1 MKDNKN
7 RVSSFFKPLFGLL
20 HDQYINYVPSYGNS
34 FFFTIGIYL
43 LEVFVILGITGII
56 MLIFGPYWWDL
67 NPAGVFLRSIHLW
80 AAEAFVTLLFLHVIV
95 NFSTSA
101 FKKKKLV
108 WIIGSI
114 LLLLVLLEFAFG
126 LGVEGGLI
134 SQWNDKAGADL
145 WNGMGLGF
153 WVNPLNQ
160 GAVLGWHVAIV
171 PIILLALIFL
181 HYSLVRKKGL
191 SLPYR
196 KDIPYKMVKA
206 DHAKMYRRMI
216 YILVIII
223 LFAVVFSSPYIPPLT
238 ISQVANQS
246 PNTVAVTLL
255 QEFNYSSGTATYF
268 DTINPYTFNTR
279 NVYVLNPYTTYVNL
293 TGNKNQ
299 AEPLFAESA
308 SQQSA
313 DFADAYTYFE
323 NNGSV
328 TAGINST
335 NPMISMISS
344 LVQMAKSGVYQS
356 TVQSESASGLDQT
369 YVLRFLY
376 DTGALSKVASK
387 YGLRTA
393 QYGMLKVGAP
403 PWSIEYWLA
412 PYNLLEVE
420 TANIPWWSDL
430 ENGLVAFLIFLIFM
444 FLPFIP
450 YLNEVPDRLKL
461 YKLFWNRYTNPE
473 MRKKK
478 KKR

>member
-1 MKDNKN
+1 
-7 RVSSFFKPLFGLL
+7 
-20 HDQYINYVPSYGNS
+20 
-34 FFFTIGIYL
+34 
-43 LEVFVILGITGII
+43 
-56 MLIFGPYWWDL
+56 
-67 NPAGVFLRSIHLW
+67 
-80 AAEAFVTLLFLHVIV
+80 
-95 NFSTSA
+95 
-101 FKKKKLV
+101 
-108 WIIGSI
+108 
-114 LLLLVLLEFAFG
+114 
-126 LGVEGGLI
+126 
-134 SQWNDKAGADL
+134 
-145 WNGMGLGF
+145 
-153 WVNPLNQ
+153 VNPLNQ

-196 KDIPYKMVKA
+196 KDIPYQNGQSRSCENVQE
-206 DHAKMYRRMI
+206 DDLHTRNNYPFCSCLQLSL
-216 YILVIII
+216 Y
-223 LFAVVFSSPYIPPLT
+223 PPLT

-279 NVYVLNPYTTYVNL
+279 NVYVLNPYATYVNL

-299 AEPLFAESA
+299 AELLFSESA

-344 LVQMAKSGVYQS
+344 LVQMAKSGVYES

-412 PYNLLEVE
+412 PYNLLEIE